1 MERIFKVGMKV
12 WDDVAFPGT
21 LGFVTTTDKDSDYSM
36 GVNFKG
42 TILDYTPEGRIDKT
56 LQPTLSVVPYEF
68 KLPEQIVQH
77 EFKKYDRVLVRDL
90 QSAKWDIDVFKEYD
104 PTYVTQP
111 FCCYRFSW
119 KYCIPFD
126 AEVYENQ

>member
-1 MERIFKVGMKV
+1 MKTIFKEGMKV

-56 LQPTLSVVPYEF
+56 LQPTLSIVPYEF
-68 KLPEQIVQH
+68 KLPEQIMPYD
-77 EFKKYDRVLVRDL
+77 FKKYDRILVRDN
-90 QSAKWDIDVFKEYD
+90 QDEKWYPMLFNYKSMSM
-104 PTYVTQP
+104 YVTTNNSI
-111 FCCYRFSW
+111 FTH
-119 KYCIPFD
+119 CIPYD
-126 AEVYENQ
+126 EEILKQQGDL